1 MSSIIEKFYT
11 FFDIIDSEGQ
21 EYHYQLKGGK
31 SKRILDN
38 AEKLT
43 TVFDHHNT
51 NFEESDCVYNT
62 VNKKILPEKFVK
74 MFLNHEQQ
82 GEKRL
87 QEFTNDRIEGNI
99 FIWKP
104 LKKTKLSAFNAN
116 VTSFKTNIDGKTIRF
131 KEERNFMS
139 RLIVAAISRP
149 EIDISKYFG
158 DYEFSV
164 VPKSLF
170 HDDGKLVPTKDKYV
184 ILQKLEHLDP

>member
-1 MSSIIEKFYT
+1 
-11 FFDIIDSEGQ
+11 
-21 EYHYQLKGGK
+21 
-31 SKRILDN
+31 
-38 AEKLT
+38 
-43 TVFDHHNT
+43 
-51 NFEESDCVYNT
+51 
-62 VNKKILPEKFVK
+62 

-104 LKKTKLSAFNAN
+104 LKKIKLSAFNAN